1 MSSTLFIHH
10 SQFDQH
16 SVPPSHPESPLR
28 NLAVETKLRQTG
40 LWQDLNV
47 QTCQKVNPEMFKQ
60 VHTPG
65 YIDQLYRIA
74 PPRGM
79 ILADTDTPLMFNTLR
94 AAEEAAG
101 SGIQAVKQVLS
112 GEFKNAFCAIRPP
125 GHHAEPKKTVG
136 FCFINNIA
144 IAAQFAL
151 SAPDIRKVVIFD
163 FDVHQANGTI
173 EIFKNRDDVMVVS
186 TFQHPFF
193 PFSHYQSPS
202 DNIINI
208 PLEAETAS
216 TQFRK
221 KIESKIIKA
230 ISSFKPDL
238 ILISAGFDAHTDD
251 PMGGLDLI
259 DEDFYWLTKLS
270 MSLAETYA
278 KGRIVSMMEGG
289 YNLEALALSAH
300 EHIQALTGK

>member
-40 LWQDLNV
+40 LWQDLSV
-47 QTCQKVNPEMFKQ
+47 QTCEMVHPDTFKK

-74 PPRGM
+74 PPKGM
-79 ILADTDTPLMFNTLR
+79 ILADADTPLMFNTLK
-94 AAEEAAG
+94 ATEEAAG

-125 GHHAEPKKTVG
+125 GHHAEPNKTVG
-136 FCFINNIA
+136 FCFVNNIA
-144 IAAQFAL
+144 VAAQYAL
-151 SAPDIRKVVIFD
+151 TNPMIKKVVIFD

-173 EIFKNRDDVMVVS
+173 EIFKNRQDVMVVS
-186 TFQHPFF
+186 SFQHPFF
-193 PFSHYQSPS
+193 PFSHAFSPS

-216 TQFRK
+216 TQFRRL
-221 KIESKIIKA
+221 IENKVTQA

-270 MSLAETYA
+270 MSLADTYA
-278 KGRIVSMMEGG
+278 NGRIVSMMEGG

-300 EHIQALTGK
+300 QHIQALAGQ

>member
-40 LWQDLNV
+40 LWQDLSV
-47 QTCQKVNPEMFKQ
+47 QTCQKVNPEIFKQ

-74 PPRGM
+74 PPKGM
-79 ILADTDTPLMFNTLR
+79 ILADPDTPLVFNTLR
-94 AAEEAAG
+94 ATEEAAG

-112 GEFKNAFCAIRPP
+112 GEYKNAFCAIRPP
-125 GHHAEPKKTVG
+125 GHHAEPNKTIG

-144 IAAQFAL
+144 IAAQYAL
-151 SAPDIRKVVIFD
+151 SAPGIRKVVIFD

-193 PFSHYQSPS
+193 PFSHYQTPS

-221 KIESKIIKA
+221 KIESKIIQA

-270 MSLAETYA
+270 MSLADTYA
-278 KGRIVSMMEGG
+278 QGRIVSLMEGG

>member
-40 LWQDLNV
+40 LWQDLVV
-47 QTCQKVNPEMFKQ
+47 QTCETANPNTFKE

-74 PPRGM
+74 PPKGM
-79 ILADTDTPLMFNTLR
+79 ILADEDTPLMFNTLK
-94 AAEEAAG
+94 AVEEAAA
-101 SGIQAVKQVLS
+101 SGIQAVNQVVS

-125 GHHAEPKKTVG
+125 GHHAEPNKTVG
-136 FCFINNIA
+136 FCFVNNIA
-144 IAAQFAL
+144 VAAQHAL
-151 SAPDIRKVVIFD
+151 TKPHIQKVVIFD

-173 EIFKNRDDVMVVS
+173 EIFKNRSDVMVVS

-193 PFSHYQSPS
+193 PFSHAFSPS
-202 DNIINI
+202 ENIINI

-216 TQFRK
+216 TQFRRLTEN
-221 KIESKIIKA
+221 KITQA

-270 MSLAETYA
+270 MSLANTYS
-278 KGRIVSMMEGG
+278 KGRIISMMEGG

-300 EHIQALTGK
+300 QHIQALTGQ

>member
-40 LWQDLNV
+40 LWQDLSV
-47 QTCQKVNPEMFKQ
+47 QTCQKVNPEIFKQ

-74 PPRGM
+74 PPKGM
-79 ILADTDTPLMFNTLR
+79 ILADPDTPLVFNTLR

-101 SGIQAVKQVLS
+101 SGIQAVKQVLN
-112 GEFKNAFCAIRPP
+112 GDYKNAFCAIRPP
-125 GHHAEPKKTVG
+125 GHHAEPNKTIG

-144 IAAQFAL
+144 IAAQYAL
-151 SAPDIRKVVIFD
+151 STPDIRKVVIFD

-193 PFSHYQSPS
+193 PFSHYQTPS

-221 KIESKIIKA
+221 KIESKIIQA

-270 MSLAETYA
+270 MSLADTYA
-278 KGRIVSMMEGG
+278 QGRIVSMMEGG

>member
-16 SVPPSHPESPLR
+16 SVPPTHPESPLR

-40 LWQDLNV
+40 LWQDLSV

-74 PPRGM
+74 PPKGM
-79 ILADTDTPLMFNTLR
+79 ILADPDTPLMFNTLR

-112 GEFKNAFCAIRPP
+112 GKYKNAFCAIRPP

-144 IAAQFAL
+144 IAAQYAL
-151 SAPDIRKVVIFD
+151 SAPEIRKVVIFD

-208 PLEAETAS
+208 PLDAETAS

-221 KIESKIIKA
+221 KTESQIIKA

-270 MSLAETYA
+270 MSLADTYA

-300 EHIQALTGK
+300 EHIRALVGK

>member
-40 LWQDLNV
+40 LWQDLSV
-47 QTCQKVNPEMFKQ
+47 QTCEMVHPDTFKK
-60 VHTPG
+60 VHTSG

-74 PPRGM
+74 PPKGM
-79 ILADTDTPLMFNTLR
+79 ILADADTPLMFNTLK
-94 AAEEAAG
+94 ATEEAAG

-125 GHHAEPKKTVG
+125 GHHAEPNKTVG
-136 FCFINNIA
+136 FCFVNNIA
-144 IAAQFAL
+144 VAAQYAL
-151 SAPDIRKVVIFD
+151 THSSINKVVIFD

-173 EIFKNRDDVMVVS
+173 EIFKNRNDVMVVS
-186 TFQHPFF
+186 TFQHPFY
-193 PFSHYQSPS
+193 PFSHAFSPS

-216 TQFRK
+216 TQFRRLVEGK
-221 KIESKIIKA
+221 VTQA

-270 MSLAETYA
+270 MSLADTYA
-278 KGRIVSMMEGG
+278 NGRIVSMMEGG

-300 EHIQALTGK
+300 QHIQALAGQ

>member
-40 LWQDLNV
+40 LWQDLV
-47 QTCQKVNPEMFKQ
+47 MQTCEMANPNTFKE

-65 YIDQLYRIA
+65 YIDQLYQIA
-74 PPRGM
+74 PPKGM
-79 ILADTDTPLMFNTLR
+79 ILADADTPLMFNTLK
-94 AAEEAAG
+94 AVEEAAA
-101 SGIQAVKQVLS
+101 SGIQAVDQVVN
-112 GEFKNAFCAIRPP
+112 GKFKNAFCAIRPP
-125 GHHAEPKKTVG
+125 GHHAEPNKTVG
-136 FCFINNIA
+136 FCFVNNIA
-144 IAAQFAL
+144 VAAQHAL
-151 SAPDIRKVVIFD
+151 TKPGIQKVVIFD

-173 EIFKNRDDVMVVS
+173 EIFKDRNDVMVVS

-193 PFSHYQSPS
+193 PFSHAFSTS

-216 TQFRK
+216 TQFRRLTEN
-221 KIESKIIKA
+221 KITQA

-259 DEDFYWLTKLS
+259 DEDFYWLTKLA
-270 MSLAETYA
+270 MSLANSYA

-300 EHIQALTGK
+300 EHIRALTGK